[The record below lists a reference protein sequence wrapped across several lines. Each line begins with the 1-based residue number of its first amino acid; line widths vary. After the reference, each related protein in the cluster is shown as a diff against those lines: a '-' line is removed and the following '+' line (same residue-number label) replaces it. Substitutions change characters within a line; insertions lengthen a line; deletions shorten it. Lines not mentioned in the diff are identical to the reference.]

1 MNPSPQALP
10 EKKVNTT
17 VLLLLILAVG
27 TALRLFRLSYQSL
40 WYDELHSMIPT
51 NPANTLAALIEYCK
65 TDQPPAYFIML
76 HYWFK
81 LFPYNEF
88 YGRLFSVL
96 IGVLGLVT
104 MYALGREVGG
114 RKAGLAACF
123 FTAINWFH
131 ILYSQEVRF
140 YGLLFLFTILS
151 YLFFIRAYRRERAVD
166 FIGYTL
172 ASIGLIYTHYYAMVV
187 LLTQLITFGWMIYS
201 GRRSWRF
208 IGMALASG
216 VAVLGAFIPWMPVVL
231 QDNAIAS
238 FWIQRPNPFFW
249 GLYFYVYLGK
259 DPVLALVYV
268 ALGILYLRYMIRLFR
283 REGAQNVSFE
293 VAFFIIVTLWI
304 GLTYLIPYLQS
315 ILSVPVLHERYTIIT
330 LPALFLVFA
339 LGFQRLK
346 SRRTQ
351 QILLG
356 VAVLSTTLNFL
367 FFNRYYTKISKNQFR
382 EAAMTVMKYNRDGT
396 KVYSDQD
403 WFYNFYFENYG
414 SPIRVTT
421 SYGADLGHLL
431 VNDKKVWVLKG
442 LQLPGIDS
450 VQQQYLN
457 THFPVKT
464 TFQFVE
470 TRATLYQR
478 KEAAPGPPVISS
490 SAASE

>member
-1 MNPSPQALP
+1 MNPSLQVLP
-10 EKKVNTT
+10 EKKVSTT
-17 VLLLLILAVG
+17 ALLLVILAVG

-81 LFPYNEF
+81 LFSYNAF
-88 YGRLFSVL
+88 YGRLFSAL
-96 IGVLGLVT
+96 IGVLGLVA

-131 ILYSQEVRF
+131 IVYSQEVRF
-140 YGLLFLFTILS
+140 YGLLFLFTVLS

-172 ASIGLIYTHYYAMVV
+172 ISIGLIYTHYYAMVV
-187 LLTQLITFGWMIYS
+187 LLTQLVTFGWMIYS
-201 GRRSWRF
+201 GKRSWRF

-216 VAVLGAFIPWMPVVL
+216 VAVLCAFIPWMPVVL

-238 FWIQRPNPFFW
+238 FWIKRPNPFFW
-249 GLYFYVYLGK
+249 GLYYYVYLGK
-259 DPVLALVYV
+259 DPVLAILY
-268 ALGILYLRYMIRLFR
+268 AGLIILYLRYIIGLFR
-283 REGAQNVSFE
+283 REGAKNGSFPA
-293 VAFFIIVTLWI
+293 AFFIIVTLWI

-315 ILSVPVLHERYTIIT
+315 VLSVPVLHERYTIIT
-330 LPALFLVFA
+330 LPALFVVFA
-339 LGFQRLK
+339 LGFQHVK
-346 SRRTQ
+346 SPRTQ

-356 VAVLSTTLNFL
+356 IAVLSTSLNFL
-367 FFNRYYTKISKNQFR
+367 FFNRYYTKISKSQFR
-382 EAAMTVMKYNRDGT
+382 EAAMTVMKYNRDGA

-421 SYGADLGHLL
+421 SYGADLSHLL
-431 VNDKKVWVLKG
+431 MNDKKVWVLKG
-442 LQLPGIDS
+442 MQLPGIDS
-450 VQQQYLN
+450 VQQQYLD

-464 TFQFVE
+464 TFQFVD
-470 TRATLYQR
+470 TKATLYQR
-478 KEAAPGPPVISS
+478 KGTEPGPPVISS
-490 SAASE
+490 ATASE

>member
-1 MNPSPQALP
+1 MP

-17 VLLLLILAVG
+17 LLLLVILAVG

-81 LFPYNEF
+81 LVGYNEF
-88 YGRLFSVL
+88 YGRLFSAL
-96 IGVLGLVT
+96 IGVLGLVA
-104 MYALGREVGG
+104 MYLLGREAGG
-114 RKAGLAACF
+114 RKAGLLACF

-140 YGLLFLFTILS
+140 YGLLFLFTTLS

-172 ASIGLIYTHYYAMVV
+172 ISIGIIYTHYYGMVV
-187 LLTQLITFGWMIYS
+187 LLTQLITFAWMIYS
-201 GRRSWRF
+201 GKRSGRF

-216 VAVLGAFIPWMPVVL
+216 IAVVCAFIPWMPTVL
-231 QDNAIAS
+231 QDNDIPS

-259 DPVLALVYV
+259 DPVLGILYV
-268 ALGILYLRYMIRLFR
+268 ALGILYLQHMIGHFR
-283 REGAQNVSFE
+283 REGATNVSFP

-339 LGFQRLK
+339 LGLLRVK
-346 SRRTQ
+346 SPRTQ
-351 QILLG
+351 QIILG

-367 FFNRYYTKISKNQFR
+367 FFNQYYTKLFKNQFR
-382 EAAMTVMKYNRDGT
+382 EAALTVMQHNRNGT

-414 SPIRVTT
+414 SPIRVTS
-421 SYGADLGHLL
+421 SYGVDFSQALAGDEQ
-431 VNDKKVWVLKG
+431 VWVLKG
-442 LQLPGIDS
+442 MQLPGVDS

-457 THFPVKT
+457 AHFPVKKA
-464 TFQFVE
+464 FQFLE
-470 TRATLYQR
+470 TRATLYQKANR
-478 KEAAPGPPVISS
+478 PPGLPANSPPAGSK
-490 SAASE
+490 